1 MPNSQPPTTC
11 PLCDHHLV
19 RGYASS
25 PDVWLVECALC
36 RQFEIDDAAIELVRS
51 AKFFGRRYVLT
62 AAVRRAAEANR
73 VLRLTRSNLE
83 AILDDVIVPK
93 SPIDVADDVLLHIAG
108 KVVDFAVPE
117 PVRPDEHPLFVLKS
131 IDEFAAV
138 IRLIEE
144 LGWVRRD
151 YANDWNPAMTAKG
164 WQRVSDLRDKKP
176 LTRQAFV
183 AMSFSPD
190 LKSAYTDGIRPA
202 LRETGYSPM
211 RIDELQH
218 NDKIDD
224 KIVAELRRSGLLIA
238 DFTGHRG
245 GVYFEAGYGLGRG
258 IPVIWSCRL
267 DEVEK
272 AHFDTRQF
280 NHLTWTTP
288 ADLREKL
295 RDRIRATLETY
306 PPLE

>member
-1 MPNSQPPTTC
+1 LYPAPVCS
-11 PLCDHHLV
+11 
-19 RGYASS
+19 
-25 PDVWLVECALC
+25 
-36 RQFEIDDAAIELVRS
+36 AAIGAQLGPYCPTETGVPAYFSDHQRKATIDAGRLAGLRVERLVNEP
-51 AKFFGRRYVLT
+51 T
-62 AAVRRAAEANR
+62 AAALAFGLGEAAEGKYLIFDLGGGTFDVSILDKYEGVMEIRATTGDSGLGGDDFTTIIEQMIAAFGKLDLKQFDLVDRARVRRAAE
-73 VLRLTRSNLE
+73 LLKINLSSSHE
-83 AILDDVIVPK
+83 AP
-93 SPIDVADDVLLHIAG
+93 
-108 KVVDFAVPE
+108 FAV
-117 PVRPDEHPLFVLKS
+117 S
-131 IDEFAAV
+131 IGKQKYE
-138 IRLIEE
+138 
-144 LGWVRRD
+144 G
-151 YANDWNPAMTAKG
+151 T
-164 WQRVSDLRDKKP
+164 

-183 AMSFSPD
+183 AMSFAPD
-190 LKSAYTDGIRPA
+190 LNSAYTDGIRPA

-267 DEVEK
+267 DDVEK

-288 ADLREKL
+288 DDLREKL
-295 RDRIRATLETY
+295 ANRIRATLETF

>member
-1 MPNSQPPTTC
+1 
-11 PLCDHHLV
+11 
-19 RGYASS
+19 
-25 PDVWLVECALC
+25 
-36 RQFEIDDAAIELVRS
+36 
-51 AKFFGRRYVLT
+51 
-62 AAVRRAAEANR
+62 
-73 VLRLTRSNLE
+73 
-83 AILDDVIVPK
+83 
-93 SPIDVADDVLLHIAG
+93 
-108 KVVDFAVPE
+108 
-117 PVRPDEHPLFVLKS
+117 
-131 IDEFAAV
+131 
-138 IRLIEE
+138 
-144 LGWVRRD
+144 
-151 YANDWNPAMTAKG
+151 
-164 WQRVSDLRDKKP
+164 
-176 LTRQAFV
+176 
-183 AMSFSPD
+183 MSFAPD

-202 LRETGYSPM
+202 LRETGYSPI

-218 NDKIDD
+218 NEKIDD

-288 ADLREKL
+288 EDLREKL
-295 RDRIRATLETY
+295 RNRIRATLETY

>member
-1 MPNSQPPTTC
+1 MIS
-11 PLCDHHLV
+11 LVASEKYFRRRHLLV
-19 RGYASS
+19 AAS
-25 PDVWLVECALC
+25 
-36 RQFEIDDAAIELVRS
+36 
-51 AKFFGRRYVLT
+51 
-62 AAVRRAAEANR
+62 RRAADANH
-73 VLRLTRSNLE
+73 VLFITKSNVDALLE
-83 AILDDVIVPK
+83 DVIAPK
-93 SPIDVADDVLLHIAG
+93 SPLEAADSVLLHIAD
-108 KVVDFAVPE
+108 KVVDFGVPE
-117 PVRPDEHPLFVLKS
+117 PIQQLDYPLLVLRS
-131 IDEFAAV
+131 IDELGAM
-138 IRLIEE
+138 IRMVEE
-144 LGWVRRD
+144 LGWVRREFG
-151 YANDWNPAMTAKG
+151 NDWNPIITAKG
-164 WQRVSDLRDKKP
+164 WQRVSELREKKP

-183 AMSFSPD
+183 AMSFAPD

-202 LRETGYSPM
+202 LRENGYFPM

-267 DEVEK
+267 DDVEK

-288 ADLREKL
+288 EDLREKL
-295 RDRIRATLETY
+295 GNRIRATLETY
-306 PPLE
+306 PPVE

>member
-1 MPNSQPPTTC
+1 MPNSPSLQTC
-11 PLCDHHLV
+11 PLCDGFAHVTQSGQDL
-19 RGYASS
+19 
-25 PDVWLVECALC
+25 WLTDCALC
-36 RQFEIDDAAIELVRS
+36 RRFEIDDAALSSLRTQDL
-51 AKFFGRRYVLT
+51 AGKRYVLS
-62 AAVRRAAEANR
+62 AASRRAAEANR
-73 VLRLTRSNLE
+73 VLRIEGSRIESLIE
-83 AILDDVIVPK
+83 DVIAPK
-93 SPIDVADDVLLHIAG
+93 SPIDVADQVLLHIAG
-108 KVVDFAVPE
+108 KVVNFAVPE
-117 PVRPDEHPLFVLKS
+117 PINQADYTLFVLKS
-131 IDEFAAV
+131 IDEFATV
-138 IRLIEE
+138 IRMIEE
-144 LGWVRRD
+144 LGWVRREYD
-151 YANDWNPAMTAKG
+151 HDWNPKLTAKG
-164 WQRVSDLRDKKP
+164 WQHVGDLRDKKP

-183 AMSFSPD
+183 AMSFAPD

-202 LRETGYSPM
+202 LRETGYSPI

-218 NDKIDD
+218 NEKIDD

-288 ADLREKL
+288 EDLREKL
-295 RDRIRATLETY
+295 RNRIRATLETY

>member
-1 MPNSQPPTTC
+1 MY
-11 PLCDHHLV
+11 V
-19 RGYASS
+19 RSFSPS
-25 PDVWLVECALC
+25 PDIWLIDCSFC
-36 RQFEIDDAAIELVRS
+36 RQFEIDDSAITLVRS
-51 AKFFGRRYVLT
+51 EKLFRRRYVLT
-62 AAVRRAAEANR
+62 AAVRRAADANR
-73 VLRLTRSNLE
+73 VLRLTESNLE
-83 AILDDVIVPK
+83 TLIEDVIVPK
-93 SPIDVADDVLLHIAG
+93 SPIDVADAVLLHIAG

-117 PVRPDEHPLFVLKS
+117 PILQSDYPLFVLKS
-131 IDEFAAV
+131 INEFAAV
-138 IRLIEE
+138 IRMIEE

-151 YANDWNPAMTAKG
+151 IGDWNPAVTANG
-164 WQRVSDLRDKKP
+164 WQHVSDLRDKKP

-183 AMSFSPD
+183 AMSFAPD

-258 IPVIWSCRL
+258 IPVIWSCRV

-295 RDRIRATLETY
+295 ANRIRATLETY

>member
-1 MPNSQPPTTC
+1 MPNSQPPTSC
-11 PLCDHHLV
+11 PLCDHINA
-19 RGYASS
+19 RGVSSS
-25 PDVWLVECALC
+25 PDTWLIDCPIC
-36 RQFEIDDAAIELVRS
+36 RRFEIDDAALSLVRS
-51 AKFFGRRYVLT
+51 EKFFRRRYVLT

-73 VLRLTRSNLE
+73 ILRLTESNLE
-83 AILDDVIVPK
+83 TLVEDVIVPK
-93 SPIDVADDVLLHIAG
+93 SPIDVLDSVLLHIAG

-117 PVRPDEHPLFVLKS
+117 PIKQDDYPLFVLKS
-131 IDEFAAV
+131 IDEFVAV
-138 IRLIEE
+138 IRMIEE

-151 YANDWNPAMTAKG
+151 FGNDWNPALTAKG
-164 WQRVSDLRDKKP
+164 WQHVSDLRDKKP

-183 AMSFSPD
+183 AMSFAPD
-190 LKSAYTDGIRPA
+190 LKPAYTDGIRPA

-267 DEVEK
+267 DDVEK

-288 ADLREKL
+288 DDLREKL
-295 RDRIRATLETY
+295 ANRIRATLETF

>member
-1 MPNSQPPTTC
+1 MLLRVFSP
-11 PLCDHHLV
+11 
-19 RGYASS
+19 SS
-25 PDVWLVECALC
+25 DIWIIDCSLC
-36 RQFEIDDAAIELVRS
+36 RQFEIDDAAIALVRS
-51 AKFFGRRYVLT
+51 EKFLRQRYVLA
-62 AAVRRAAEANR
+62 AAVRRAAKANR
-73 VLRLTRSNLE
+73 VLRITESNLE
-83 AILDDVIVPK
+83 TLLADVIVPK

-108 KVVDFAVPE
+108 KLVDFAVPE
-117 PVRPDEHPLFVLKS
+117 PIHPSDYPLFVLKS

-138 IRLIEE
+138 IRMIEE

-151 YANDWNPAMTAKG
+151 IGEWNPSLTAKG
-164 WQRVSDLRDKKP
+164 WQHVSDLRDKKP

-183 AMSFSPD
+183 AMSFAPD
-190 LKSAYTDGIRPA
+190 LKSACPEGIRPA

>member
-1 MPNSQPPTTC
+1 LYRVLPAGDFWFIDC
-11 PLCDHHLV
+11 PFC
-19 RGYASS
+19 RG
-25 PDVWLVECALC
+25 
-36 RQFEIDDAAIELVRS
+36 FEIDDAAIGLVGS
-51 AKFFGRRYVLT
+51 EKFLGRRYVLT
-62 AAVRRAAEANR
+62 AAVRRAADANR
-73 VLRLTRSNLE
+73 VLRLTESNLE
-83 AILDDVIVPK
+83 TLIEDVIVPK
-93 SPIDVADDVLLHIAG
+93 SPIDVADAVLLHIAG

-117 PVRPDEHPLFVLKS
+117 PIKPSDYPLFVLKS

-138 IRLIEE
+138 IRMIEE

-151 YANDWNPAMTAKG
+151 YANDWNPALTAKG
-164 WQRVSDLRDKKP
+164 WQHVSDLRDKKP

-183 AMSFSPD
+183 AMSFAPD

-224 KIVAELRRSGLLIA
+224 KIVAELRRSGLLVA

-258 IPVIWSCRL
+258 IPVIWSCRV

-295 RDRIRATLETY
+295 SNRIRATLETY
-306 PPLE
+306 PALE